1 MEEMAKIMNTGY
13 LKLYRYRILGAVG
26 ENVSMGQE
34 KALNHFVL
42 GADLSEMSTHH
53 QL

>member
-1 MEEMAKIMNTGY
+1 MNTVY
-13 LKLYRYRILGAVG
+13 LKLYRYRILGAVE
-26 ENVSMGQE
+26 ENVSVRQE

-42 GADLSEMSTHH
+42 GVDLSEMSTHH

>member
-1 MEEMAKIMNTGY
+1 MNTVY
-13 LKLYRYRILGAVG
+13 LELYRYRILGAVG
-26 ENVSMGQE
+26 ENASVRQE

-42 GADLSEMSTHH
+42 GTDLSEMSTHH

>member
-1 MEEMAKIMNTGY
+1 MEKNHEHRI
-13 LKLYRYRILGAVG
+13 LKFYRYRIWGAVG
-26 ENVSMGQE
+26 ENVSVRQE